1 MLPPLQFQI
10 ASIFL
15 RSLDLPLSSPLH
27 LLSAD
32 SVQSTELY
40 ELYNKPLHQLRT
52 RELISADA
60 LIEGDLL
67 QYGGTG
73 KYFRVGIG
81 FNLGTTY

>member
-15 RSLDLPLSSPLH
+15 LSLDLPLSSPLH

-40 ELYNKPLHQLRT
+40 ELYNKPLHQLT

-60 LIEGDLL
+60 LMEGDLL
-67 QYGGTG
+67 KYGGTG
-73 KYFRVGIG
+73 KYFRVRIG
-81 FNLGTTY
+81 LILGTTY